1 MLQSPYGE
9 QYQPDHRRQ
18 GHHHKPMRPRVLHAE
33 EVGEANSCYPPEDQN
48 GPQDSG
54 DTLLRCDQT
63 HPPCVGQSLD
73 LVQSFCVELLVCLR
87 VWLELLKV
95 CAYFVDKGPPCRSPL
110 CLRHQGRLALLH
122 QRPLLVAYLLGVG
135 SSEFLDVRTFGLRE
149 PMGQPEDLGYR
160 VGLLLDRCA
169 GRLVF
174 SPHGDDHEREQHGVD
189 HTQGRVDEACNVVVG
204 LAGGGGYEALHQLQ
218 PTKREEAST
227 TDHKYAINYGE
238 CQRGSPPWWI

>member
-33 EVGEANSCYPPEDQN
+33 EVGEAYNRYPPEDQN

-54 DTLLRCDQT
+54 DALLRCDQT

-73 LVQSFCVELLVCLR
+73 LVQSFCVELLVGR
-87 VWLELLKV
+87 RAWLELLKV

-110 CLRHQGRLALLH
+110 CLRHQGCLALLH
-122 QRPLLVAYLLGVG
+122 QGPLRVAHLLGVG
-135 SSEFLDVRTFGLRE
+135 MGEFLEVRTFWLRK
-149 PMGQPEDLGYR
+149 PMGQPEDLGR
-160 VGLLLDRCA
+160 GVGLLLDRLA
-169 GRLVF
+169 GRLEF
-174 SPHGDDHEREQHGVD
+174 LPHGDDHERQQHSVD
-189 HTQGRVDEACNVVVG
+189 HAQGRVDEACNVVVG
-204 LAGGGGYEALHQLQ
+204 LARGGGYEALHQLQ
-218 PTKREEAST
+218 PGEREEASPT
-227 TDHKYAINYGE
+227 YHKYSINYGE